1 MILRPSL
8 SSVFIRNAATTGST
22 FRYNMYCGSAR
33 LCWCILVAGS
43 IHPVLAA
50 SSPSSFLSW
59 LTASPVGDFIYRALV
74 RWSDLKYDL
83 GLDIPRSSLL
93 FPEIECS
100 LRIALLGIV
109 GTNYA
114 RFPRYFRNDSA
125 LKLAQTGTYVNAKN
139 IEEYVKFVNPL
150 YNPYF
155 TRDSKVID
163 SQAFFTG
170 YDKGTGQCM
179 FRQFLTNDFIFS
191 TNYTNGGEA
200 KFSAMMDI
208 DFNYNQRYITE
219 FRVFYSSNFLD
230 FFFTQVMDTDR
241 SRNFICSVMN
251 SNSSCA
257 PILPDRDNCTERL
270 AALPM
275 AQNGV
280 YVDGNS
286 QGCRIIHAFLA
297 LFSPKHHC
305 PHISFTPHPDP
316 DNATKCQVSKGM
328 LVLDLFT
335 QSDMDAFDA
344 YVVKRGFNVTDGFE
358 IVTQPQK
365 M

>member
-1 MILRPSL
+1 VINSQLQ
-8 SSVFIRNAATTGST
+8 FH
-22 FRYNMYCGSAR
+22 RY
-33 LCWCILVAGS
+33 
-43 IHPVLAA
+43 
-50 SSPSSFLSW
+50 
-59 LTASPVGDFIYRALV
+59 D
-74 RWSDLKYDL
+74 
-83 GLDIPRSSLL
+83 
-93 FPEIECS
+93 
-100 LRIALLGIV
+100 
-109 GTNYA
+109 
-114 RFPRYFRNDSA
+114 
-125 LKLAQTGTYVNAKN
+125 Q
-139 IEEYVKFVNPL
+139 
-150 YNPYF
+150 
-155 TRDSKVID
+155 
-163 SQAFFTG
+163 
-170 YDKGTGQCM
+170 GTGQCV
-179 FRQFLTNDFIFS
+179 FRQFLTWDYIYS

-200 KFSAMMDI
+200 KVPVMADVYFH
-208 DFNYNQRYITE
+208 YNQRYIK
-219 FRVFYSSNFLD
+219 RALINYSSNFLD
-230 FFFTQVMDTDR
+230 FFFTQVMDTDQ
-241 SRNFICSVMN
+241 SRNFVCSVMN
-251 SNSSCA
+251 NNSSCA